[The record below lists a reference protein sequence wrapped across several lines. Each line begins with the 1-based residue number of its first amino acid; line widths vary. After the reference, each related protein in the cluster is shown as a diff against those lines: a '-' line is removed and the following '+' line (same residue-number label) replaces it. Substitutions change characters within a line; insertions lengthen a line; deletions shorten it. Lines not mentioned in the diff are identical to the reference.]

1 MPTPTPRAD
10 YHSDD
15 RELLVGVYRWLF
27 WRWMLLLIPR
37 WISPN
42 ALTIVGLAASVG
54 AVGAALAGAAG
65 HTAMY
70 LLSAILLFVYVSL
83 DNLDGA
89 HARRTGQSSHLG
101 ELLDHGLDGLASGS
115 MLLIGAIILHL
126 DPFFTVLLV
135 LIGTVA
141 FVQTLWE
148 QYRTNLL
155 VIPQL
160 SGTEGVT
167 VVGALGI
174 LAFAYDDPTWLHL
187 DLSRWSVGAGF
198 MAFTMF
204 GYVMALVPPFL
215 RARKVGASPIELAPI
230 VALFGSLGA
239 FVIAGAHPILAGAV
253 IAVLGSDLG
262 ARLILLR
269 QAERED
275 RLLPLS
281 RLWVALPL
289 LPALVLR
296 EPDVANLSAATSL
309 ALASALYLAALVE
322 AARTQDAAPA

>member
-1 MPTPTPRAD
+1 MTTPKPRAD

-37 WISPN
+37 WVSPN
-42 ALTIVGLAASVG
+42 ALTILGLAASVG

-65 HTAMY
+65 HTGMY
-70 LLSAILLFVYVSL
+70 LASAILLFVYVSL

-115 MLLIGAIILHL
+115 MLLIGAITMHL

-135 LIGTVA
+135 LVGTVA

-167 VVGALGI
+167 VVGALGV
-174 LAFAYDDPTWLHL
+174 LAFAYNDPAWLHV

-198 MAFTMF
+198 MTFALF
-204 GYVMALVPPFL
+204 GYLMALVPPFV
-215 RARKVGASPIELAPI
+215 RARKAGASPAELGPI
-230 VALFGSLGA
+230 IAVFGSLGA
-239 FVIAGAHPILAGAV
+239 FVIAGADPILTGAV

-269 QAERED
+269 QAEQEE

-281 RLWVALPL
+281 RLWVVVPL
-289 LPALVLR
+289 LPALAVR
-296 EPDVANLSAATSL
+296 QPDVANLAAGTSL
-309 ALASALYLAALVE
+309 ALASVIYLSALVE
-322 AARTQDAAPA
+322 AARAQDAAPA

>member
-1 MPTPTPRAD
+1 M
-10 YHSDD
+10 
-15 RELLVGVYRWLF
+15 GVYKWLF

-42 ALTIVGLAASVG
+42 ALTVLGLAASVG

-65 HTAMY
+65 HVWMY
-70 LLSAILLFVYVSL
+70 LVSAILLFVYVTL

-115 MLLIGAIILHL
+115 MLLIGAIVLHL

-167 VVGALGI
+167 VVGALGV
-174 LAFAYDDPTWLHL
+174 LAFAYDDPAWLHL

-198 MAFTMF
+198 LAFALF
-204 GYVMALVPPFL
+204 GYVMALVPPFV
-215 RARKVGASPIELAPI
+215 RARKAGASPAELGPI
-230 VALFGSLGA
+230 IALFGSLGA
-239 FVIAGAHPILAGAV
+239 FVIAGADPILTGAV

-269 QAERED
+269 QAEREE

-281 RLWVALPL
+281 RLWVAAPL
-289 LPALVLR
+289 VPALVTR
-296 EPDVANLSAATSL
+296 DPKVANLSAET
-309 ALASALYLAALVE
+309 ALAVASVLYLLALVE